1 MTTSITV
8 HVNDD
13 AAELPA
19 DATLTALLELLGI
32 DGRGTAIAVNG
43 EVASRS
49 EWPTT
54 TLGDGDRVEV
64 LTVAQG
70 G

>member
-1 MTTSITV
+1 MSITV
-8 HVNDD
+8 QVNDGRMD
-13 AAELPA
+13 
-19 DATLTALLELLGI
+19 LEAGASLVAVIERLGI

-49 EWPTT
+49 EWQTT
-54 TLGDGDRVEV
+54 TLADGDRVEV